1 MYLNIVKLVL
11 VSVVLFSCKPKQ
23 EDTTPPANI
32 LTEEQLTIVLVDS
45 YLAEGASGIN
55 VKNVTG
61 EKFDSVYAFNPAK
74 DNNIDKAIFDSSIAF
89 YTKHPEILKRIYEK
103 VLEQLSKKQAAGF
116 IDSN

>member
-1 MYLNIVKLVL
+1 MYTKPLASFLIL
-11 VSVVLFSCKPKQ
+11 VVLFSCKPKE
-23 EDTTPPANI
+23 EDTTPPENI
-32 LTEEQLTIVLVDS
+32 LSEEQLTTVLVDS

-61 EKFDSVYAFNPAK
+61 EKFDSAYSFNPAK
-74 DNNIDKAIFDSSIAF
+74 DNNIDKATFDSSISF
-89 YTKHPEILKRIYEK
+89 YSKHPAVLKRIYEH

>member
-1 MYLNIVKLVL
+1 MLVAA
-11 VSVVLFSCKPKQ
+11 VLFSCKPKE
-23 EDTTPPANI
+23 EDTRPPANI
-32 LTEEQLTIVLVDS
+32 LTEEQLTIVLVDA

-61 EKFDSVYAFNPAK
+61 EKFDSVYSFNPAK

-89 YTKHPEILKRIYEK
+89 YSKHPETLNRIYEN
-103 VLEQLSKKQAAGF
+103 VLERLSKKQAAGF